1 MIENTNEIA
10 SLIRLLDDPDTE
22 IFEHVHDKLK
32 SYGSEVIEYLEGAFE
47 QAFDPIQQDRIA
59 NLVHEIQ
66 FNSVKNEL
74 QLWHKGGAFDLLQ
87 GAIIINKYQYPDLD
101 EQKIINQIEAIK
113 RDIWLQM
120 IYDAS
125 PSDHVKL
132 INHVMYGIYGFS
144 GNATN
149 HQDPQNSYLSQVLE
163 SKKGNQISLAIIY
176 SIVALKLD
184 IPVYGVNLP
193 QHFILAYLDE
203 SLQSEFDS
211 GILFYINAFNKGF
224 IFGRRDVD
232 QFLKQLNL
240 KAEKQFYE
248 PCSNA
253 EIIKRILRNLISAY
267 EALGS
272 TDKVRELTELLMIM
286 GSSTGGNIQ
295 WASDNAR
302 K

>member
-1 MIENTNEIA
+1 MIDPKEIN

-22 IFEHVHDKLK
+22 IFEHIHGKLI
-32 SYGSEVIEYLEGAFE
+32 SYGGEVIEYLESAWE

-66 FNSVKNEL
+66 FGIVKEEL
-74 QLWHKGGAFDLLQ
+74 KLWYQGGAFDLLQ
-87 GAIIINKYQYPDLD
+87 GVITINKYQYPDLD

-120 IYDAS
+120 IYDGS
-125 PSDHVKL
+125 PAEQVKL
-132 INHVMYGIYGFS
+132 INHVFYNIHGFS
-144 GNATN
+144 GNTSN

-163 SKKGNQISLAIIY
+163 TKKGNQPSLAIIY
-176 SIVALKLD
+176 SIIAQKLD

-193 QHFILAYLDE
+193 QHFILAYVDE
-203 SLQSEFDS
+203 TMETEFEG

-232 QFLKQLNL
+232 MFLKQLNL

-253 EIIKRILRNLISAY
+253 DIVRRVLRNLISAY
-267 EALGS
+267 ENLGS
-272 TDKVRELTELLMIM
+272 TEKVAELNELLEIL
-286 GSSTGGNIQ
+286 N
-295 WASDNAR
+295 
-302 K
+302 